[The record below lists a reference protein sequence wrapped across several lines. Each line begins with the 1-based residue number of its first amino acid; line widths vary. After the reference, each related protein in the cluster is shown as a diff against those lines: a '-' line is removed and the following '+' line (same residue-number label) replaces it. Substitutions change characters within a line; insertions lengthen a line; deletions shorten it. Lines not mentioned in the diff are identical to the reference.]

1 MFLFQV
7 EGEKF
12 AVSPEQPT
20 FDPFLSSEDAPAMT
34 SCSVILRVPC
44 CDVCDGQSTDSAPD
58 QSIANLC

>member
-20 FDPFLSSEDAPAMT
+20 FDPFLSKRIQAGASHGPRA
-34 SCSVILRVPC
+34 
-44 CDVCDGQSTDSAPD
+44 SAEHSD
-58 QSIANLC
+58 ISGKFAHKSGKISS